1 MVIREV
7 YGPHHLPHAF
17 ANTFANAGTK
27 PGIKS
32 GTNAANHTV
41 NNTGK
46 GTIGSSATPV
56 PKPVVTNTFKNTLD
70 AVSENVQPPNQSHTY
85 SSTHSNTHAS
95 PVLAPTGNI
104 TTSTIKPTL
113 PPIDPLN
120 SEGISPLR
128 APAIPKA
135 ASPEDAKLRQ
145 AAQQFEAVFV
155 QQLLQQMDKT
165 VDRSESMFNGGSAED
180 TFRGMFLQEVATSIT
195 QRPGGSGFGLADHI
209 YKQMKLK
216 MTDTNTDDAP
226 QNPMA
231 TVTQARNSIKLP
243 TAPAQLGQLGMGAE

>member
-70 AVSENVQPPNQSHTY
+70 AVSENVQPPSQSH
-85 SSTHSNTHAS
+85 THSNTHAS
-95 PVLAPTGNI
+95 TVLAPTGNI

>member
-1 MVIREV
+1 MVVREV
-7 YGPHHLPHAF
+7 YGPHHLPQA
-17 ANTFANAGTK
+17 FANAGINSST
-27 PGIKS
+27 KS
-32 GTNAANHTV
+32 GTTAASNANK
-41 NNTGK
+41 NIINK
-46 GTIGSSATPV
+46 GIVGNPAL
-56 PKPVVTNTFKNTLD
+56 PKPANTNTFKNTLD
-70 AVSENVQPPNQSHTY
+70 AVSENVEPPTQSNTQ
-85 SSTHSNTHAS
+85 SNTHAT
-95 PVLAPTGNI
+95 PILAPAGNM

-120 SEGISPLR
+120 SEGTSPLR
-128 APAIPKA
+128 APAVPKA

-155 QQLLQQMDKT
+155 QQMLQQMDKT

-216 MTDTNTDDAP
+216 MTDTTPTANTDNAP
-226 QNPMA
+226 QNPTT

-243 TAPAQLGQLGMGAE
+243 IAPAQLGQIGMGAE